1 MKRKLFKKNQAPIFP
16 DATVSE
22 ENGVLALHLA
32 TDTIQSAM
40 NIDNPAELVL
50 AYSRAMVAF
59 CLFNDTPQ
67 HITHIGLGGGS
78 IARWINAHFPESHQM
93 AVEINPAVIHIARMM
108 FELPLEDEFFQIVE
122 ADGVEIIAAMEN
134 STDIILVDA
143 FDGVQIIDEMLEMPF
158 LKNCRKALKKYGIFV
173 INLWSADRRYNRF
186 VEQIKNAFD
195 GKILEIPA
203 ETHGNVAV
211 LGFNRL
217 PENIS
222 DEKLKK
228 QAEKL
233 SKTTNLNFTHNFSAI
248 KSDNQKRR
256 LW

>member
-1 MKRKLFKKNQAPIFP
+1 MKRKLFKKNKTVFP

-40 NIDNPAELVL
+40 NIDNPTELVL

-59 CLFNDTPQ
+59 CLFHDAPK

-78 IARWINAHFPESHQM
+78 IARWINAHFPDTHQM

-122 ADGVEIIAAMEN
+122 ADGIDIIAAMNN
-134 STDIILVDA
+134 STDVILVDA
-143 FDGVQIIDEMLEMPF
+143 FDGVQIIDAMIDAPF
-158 LKNCRKALKKYGIFV
+158 LQNCRKALKKYGIFV

-211 LGFNRL
+211 LAFNRL
-217 PENIS
+217 PENLS

-233 SKTTNLNFTHNFSAI
+233 SKTTGLDFTPNFSAI
-248 KSDNQKRR
+248 KSDNQKRK

>member
-1 MKRKLFKKNQAPIFP
+1 MKRKLFKKNQTVFP

-40 NIDNPAELVL
+40 NIDNPTELVL

-59 CLFNDTPQ
+59 CLFHDAPK

-78 IARWINAHFPESHQM
+78 IARWINAHFPQTHQM

-122 ADGVEIIAAMEN
+122 ADGIDIIAAMEG
-134 STDIILVDA
+134 STDVILVDA
-143 FDGVQIIDEMLEMPF
+143 FDGVQIIDAMIDAPF
-158 LKNCRKALKKYGIFV
+158 LQNCRRALTKYGIFV
-173 INLWSADRRYNRF
+173 INLWSADRRYHRF

-211 LGFNRL
+211 LAFNRL
-217 PENIS
+217 PENLS

-233 SKTTNLNFTHNFSAI
+233 SKITKMDFSINYVAV
-248 KSDNQKRR
+248 KRDNQKRR